1 MATMYIREYS
11 YLLRDEAGNVVQA
24 GFEDGFRTAQAVTYT
39 TSTQSAAFQD
49 TTRFVRITCDAEAFL
64 DFGTNP
70 TAVTGDAI
78 NVQADT
84 PEFFGVVPGQIVA
97 AYDGT
102 S

>member
-1 MATMYIREYS
+1 MATLYIREYEF
-11 YLLRDEAGNVVQA
+11 LAGDNGGKVIQA
-24 GFEDGFRTAQAVTYT
+24 GHENGYTTGQAVSFT

-49 TTRFVRITCDAEAFL
+49 TTRLIRVTADAEAFL

-70 TAVTGDAI
+70 VAAAADGVQI
-78 NVQADT
+78 QADT
-84 PEFFGVVPGQIVA
+84 PEFFGVVPGQLVA